1 MARKRGTFPGEQP
14 APDEQAGIDAQAGA
28 GERGARRPDAIM
40 QRVRVGVT
48 GLAAV
53 FLLTLLAASIF
64 NLLGQDDRGTTRLA
78 NGQTVASNSAAAVAE
93 ETPKEPL
100 AELGVA
106 PGNAPKAP
114 NVAARPTPVAP
125 VPGPPARV
133 VRSTPPQPA
142 PVPIAAAHP

>member
-1 MARKRGTFPGEQP
+1 MARKRGIFPDKQALPDGQ
-14 APDEQAGIDAQAGA
+14 ARADEQAGAE
-28 GERGARRPDAIM
+28 ERAARRPDAIM

-64 NLLGQDDRGTTRLA
+64 NMLGQDDRGTTRLA

-93 ETPKEPL
+93 ETPREPL

-114 NVAARPTPVAP
+114 VAAPRPTPAAPAPSARPMASQSAPVPVAAARP
-125 VPGPPARV
+125 
-133 VRSTPPQPA
+133 
-142 PVPIAAAHP
+142 

>member
-1 MARKRGTFPGEQP
+1 MARKRGTFPGEKP
-14 APDEQAGIDAQAGA
+14 APDEQASIDARAA
-28 GERGARRPDAIM
+28 GERGTRRPDAIM

-93 ETPKEPL
+93 ETPREPL

-114 NVAARPTPVAP
+114 NVATKPPPAAPVPAPPARDARPTAPQP
-125 VPGPPARV
+125 VPL
-133 VRSTPPQPA
+133 
-142 PVPIAAAHP
+142 PVAAAHP